1 MPCLPGATAVLAG
14 SRVIQF
20 MLISEVSV
28 RAAIDGFVDPYL
40 QQTLAGKILSY
51 QMEKR
56 YFDKNRQIVFVRLS
70 VSLIRDPDGEPFYFV
85 SQIEN
90 ITELKDREVERENL
104 IAELRESL
112 ARVKTLSG
120 LIPICGWCKNV
131 RADKGYWQTVEQYVL
146 SQTEAT
152 FSHGICPDCQE
163 KLKADIAR
171 VNAKP

>member
-1 MPCLPGATAVLAG
+1 MRKLVAERTPPFGKAGLAIMNFLTATNQ
-14 SRVIQF
+14 SHQNCPI
-20 MLISEVSV
+20 
-28 RAAIDGFVDPYL
+28 
-40 QQTLAGKILSY
+40 Y

-70 VSLIRDPDGEPFYFV
+70 VSVIRDPDGEPFYFV
-85 SQIEN
+85 AQIEN
-90 ITELKDREVERENL
+90 ITELKNREVERENL